1 MSSVKL
7 ESGAST
13 AQTSRDATPDI
24 TDKIEKP
31 PNYKRLSDDDLYRH
45 SSQFRFWSFTPEK
58 LQAQRDETNERAT
71 AMIEDKLRKFKE
83 TNQAEMT
90 EEVLKTI
97 DSKANSS
104 EELKLVNFYAQ
115 KVQVIAQK
123 MGLPTEVVATSISF
137 FRRFFLKNSVMEIEP
152 KDIVHTT
159 IFLACKSENYFI
171 SVDSFSKKA
180 KASKD
185 AILKYEFKLLESLQ
199 FTLLNHHPYK
209 PLHGFF
215 LDIQSVLHGKIDLKY
230 MGKIYDRCKKRIT
243 DALLTDAVY
252 YYTPPQI
259 TLATLMLEDE
269 ALTTRYLELK
279 FHGPNA
285 SKPEEVKQEPSST
298 GDEKTDSTQAEK
310 TNNDIRKINFDKL
323 VKVIQSCKELLE
335 SSTSV
340 STQEAKEIMAKIYY
354 CHNPMGLVN
363 KLKRSASTEGE
374 SPTKKQKV

>member
-1 MSSVKL
+1 MSTKV
-7 ESGAST
+7 ETAVST
-13 AQTSRDATPDI
+13 AQTSRDATPD
-24 TDKIEKP
+24 TSKDEKP
-31 PNYKRLSDDDLYRH
+31 PNYKRLTDDDLYRH
-45 SSQFRFWSFTPEK
+45 SSQFRFWSFTPLK
-58 LQAQRDETNERAT
+58 LQAQRDETNRRAVT
-71 AMIEDKLRKFKE
+71 QIQEKLQNFKDANKDDLNED
-83 TNQAEMT
+83 
-90 EEVLKTI
+90 VLKVI
-97 DSKANSS
+97 DSKAQPVNSA

-180 KASKD
+180 KASKE

-230 MGKIYDRCKKRIT
+230 MGKIYDRCKKSIT
-243 DALLTDAVY
+243 EALLTDAVY
-252 YYTPPQI
+252 IYTPPQI
-259 TLATLMLEDE
+259 TLASLMLEDE

-279 FHGPNA
+279 FHGPDA
-285 SKPEEVKQEPSST
+285 PKPEEVKTEGST
-298 GDEKTDSTQAEK
+298 DDTKH
-310 TNNDIRKINFDKL
+310 DISNINFDKL
-323 VKVIQSCKELLE
+323 VNVIQSCKEMLE
-335 SSTSV
+335 NSTSV

-354 CHNPMGLVN
+354 CHNPMALVN
-363 KLKRSASTEGE
+363 RLKREATNEGE
-374 SPTKKQKV
+374 SPVKKQKV